1 LDISVQAQVLNLL
14 NQLKKELGLSY
25 LFISHDLAVV
35 KYMSDRIMVMKD
47 GQLVELQEADK
58 LYAEPQSQYTKKLI
72 EAIPN

>member
-1 LDISVQAQVLNLL
+1 MLNLL

-25 LFISHDLAVV
+25 LFISHDLDVV

>member
-1 LDISVQAQVLNLL
+1 VLNLL